1 MKMYEKQIRFNFCPL
16 GREIK
21 RKRESMGWTQE
32 YLAQLI
38 DRTSHTV
45 MYMEKRGQH
54 PSLNVFYQVVTLLDL
69 SVDQFFFPERHT
81 KESERRKR
89 VAALLDSLDER
100 ELAVIE
106 ATAEGLKRARDI
118 EPNE

>member
-1 MKMYEKQIRFNFCPL
+1 MKMYEKSIRFNFSPL

-32 YLAQLI
+32 YLAQRI

-45 MYMEKRGQH
+45 MYMENRGQH
-54 PSLNVFYQVVTLLDL
+54 PSLNVFYQVVTLLDI
-69 SVDQFFFPERHT
+69 SVDQFFFSERNA
-81 KESERRKR
+81 KGSERRKR
-89 VAALLDSLDER
+89 VAILLDSLDER

-106 ATAEGLKRARDI
+106 ATAEGLKRAREID
-118 EPNE
+118 PNE

>member
-1 MKMYEKQIRFNFCPL
+1 MYDKKFRFNFRPL

-45 MYMEKRGQH
+45 MYMETRGQH
-54 PSLNVFYQVVTLLDL
+54 PSLNVFYQVVTLLDI
-69 SVDQFFFPERHT
+69 SVDQFFFPKRC
-81 KESERRKR
+81 KGSERRKR
-89 VAALLDSLDER
+89 IDVLLDSLDEK

-106 ATAEGLKRARDI
+106 ATAEGLKRAREI

>member
-1 MKMYEKQIRFNFCPL
+1 MKMYEKQVWFDFCPL

-21 RKRESMGWTQE
+21 RKREGRGWTQE

-45 MYMEKRGQH
+45 MYMENRGQH
-54 PSLNVFYQVVTLLDL
+54 PSLNVFYQVVTLLDI
-69 SVDQFFFPERHT
+69 SVDQFFFPERYA

-89 VAALLDSLDER
+89 VATLLDSLDEK

-106 ATAEGLKRARDI
+106 ATAEGLKKAREI